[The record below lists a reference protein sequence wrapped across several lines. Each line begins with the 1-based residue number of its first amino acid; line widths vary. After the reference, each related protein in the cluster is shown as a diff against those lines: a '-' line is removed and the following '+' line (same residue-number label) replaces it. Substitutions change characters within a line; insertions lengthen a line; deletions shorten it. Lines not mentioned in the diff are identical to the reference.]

1 MYIIR
6 HFPLINYNYKY
17 KILIKVLRELREEL
31 LMQPVYISCLS
42 MILIIDIPVYIAA

>member
-6 HFPLINYNYKY
+6 HFPFCN
-17 KILIKVLRELREEL
+17 LIKVLRELREEL